1 MKKIKFRGKDRDNMF
16 QYGDLTHE
24 GNLVFV
30 DEIRVDPDSV
40 AQFVGYDVD
49 ENEIYEGDICI
60 EKNYCL
66 DEKTELVSS
75 FTYINGN
82 DTPQHFSYY
91 KLKGK

>member
-1 MKKIKFRGKDRDNMF
+1 MKTIKFRGKDRDNIF

-24 GNLVFV
+24 DGFVFV

-49 ENEIYEGDICI
+49 GNEIYEGDVCI

-66 DEKTELVSS
+66 DETAGLTSN

-82 DTPQHFSYY
+82 DTPQHFSHY